1 MIQLVKVGEWILNVQ
16 DVAAVRYEDTPDGP
30 AVEIFTVS
38 GGESRRQGGFSAKG
52 QEAVKLWEYF
62 SSMSED
68 VMRQDGVKV

>member
-38 GGESRRQGGFSAKG
+38 GGESRRQQKGGFSAKG

-62 SSMSED
+62 SLMSED
-68 VMRQDGVKV
+68 VMSQDGR